1 MPPTAYRCS
10 INPSS
15 RVNSLVGWRCEH
27 WTDEFQQVVAL
38 PLLCIP
44 HSISPLYLSLSKLC
58 FSFLTFP
65 LVFLLS
71 FHLSLTSL
79 VLGGVRI
86 MDLVVEPHVGH
97 RHTVLG
103 QRARLVGTDGGGG
116 AESLYGLQVL
126 YQTVLLG
133 HSLGSESQTHLGGRW
148 EVRAEKE

>member
-38 PLLCIP
+38 PPP
-44 HSISPLYLSLSKLC
+44 HPPLHLSFISFTLQALSL
-58 FSFLTFP
+58 SFLTFP

-86 MDLVVEPHVGH
+86 MDLIVEPHVGH

-103 QRARLVGTDGGGG
+103 QCARLVGADGGGG

-126 YQTVLLG
+126 Y
-133 HSLGSESQTHLGGRW
+133 
-148 EVRAEKE
+148 